1 MREHCRKMAICESRG
16 PRFRDAVAEGAN
28 YAVCCVVCSAGVML
42 VVIVLGMSNPLVI
55 VAGAAVILAY
65 KLIPWNAPALL
76 RSR

>member
-1 MREHCRKMAICESRG
+1 
-16 PRFRDAVAEGAN
+16 
-28 YAVCCVVCSAGVML
+28 ML